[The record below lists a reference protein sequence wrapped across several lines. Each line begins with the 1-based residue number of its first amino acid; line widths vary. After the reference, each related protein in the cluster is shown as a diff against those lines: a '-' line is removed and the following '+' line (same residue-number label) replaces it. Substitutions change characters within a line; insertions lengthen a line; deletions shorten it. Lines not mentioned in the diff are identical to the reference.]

1 MSFWCFR
8 QPLLLVIVVWLIR
21 SAVQGSLSLIN
32 SDIIGSIVI
41 GSGVGTSACVG
52 TSASS
57 SARAHARVGVC
68 AGGGSVW
75 FPRETS
81 ATQVAVDCLSS

>member
-1 MSFWCFR
+1 M
-8 QPLLLVIVVWLIR
+8 LVVIVWLIR
-21 SAVQGSLSLIN
+21 SAVRGSLSLIT

-52 TSASS
+52 TSAS
-57 SARAHARVGVC
+57 ACVGIC

-75 FPRETS
+75 FPRETP
-81 ATQVAVDCLSS
+81 AAQVAVDCLSS